1 MRDVWPRKPFAWFT
15 TLLVTGVVLF
25 GAAPPTAD
33 AVDQFNP
40 AVVNLTLGAGESAK
54 VAKVLHLDAQ
64 PEFADIIIAIDT
76 TGSMGGAIAQA
87 KTEAIQICN
96 AVKMAIPGAR
106 FAVVDFKD
114 YDRTLV
120 IGSPSSTAYGGP
132 GDYPYL
138 PRTVGFVADCMTFAA
153 AINTMSASGGG
164 DFAEAYNRVFFE
176 AFSDPVL
183 VADRN
188 PQAVQFLVVLGD
200 APPHDPVQNMTG
212 FPSCGSQPPVDP
224 GRDMIV
230 GDADDLHTVQTIAGL
245 SANNITLLMI
255 RYNNSIP
262 LACYKELAGPT
273 GGEAVNAGSGPS
285 LSAEIV
291 SLVMARAA
299 QINRVDLEVSPL
311 CPLGISFSPA
321 PPYGPFTAPVDIP
334 FTETITAPTLA
345 GDYACTVTAVVDGA
359 RRAVQLINVTVT
371 AGPPA
376 RLDLEPKA
384 ATNPVDTE
392 HCVTATV
399 TDAFGNPVKG
409 VVVVFSVTPSIGR
422 SPSSGS
428 VTTNASGQATFC
440 YTSAL
445 LGPDVIH
452 AFADTSRNGTQDAGE
467 PSDNAAK
474 VWTPPVSTALCT
486 VDITYGGFI
495 HTDKGDRATFGG
507 NAKVNAAGEPMGQ
520 EEYQD
525 QGPAEPMNVHSI
537 NVLAVT
543 CTTPSMGP
551 KEAAIHGE
559 ATIDGSGSFVYRI
572 DVKDVNEPGKGF
584 DTYRI
589 RLSKPYDSGEHV
601 LEGGNIQIHK

>member
-1 MRDVWPRKPFAWFT
+1 MRDVWPRKLFGWCT
-15 TLLVTGVVLF
+15 TLLMSGFLLF
-25 GAAPPTAD
+25 GAAPPAAD

-40 AVVNLTLGAGESAK
+40 PLVTLTLSPGQSATID
-54 VAKVLHLDAQ
+54 KVLHLDAA

-87 KTEAIQICN
+87 KMEAIQICN
-96 AVKMAIPGAR
+96 AVKMSIPGAR

-153 AINTMSASGGG
+153 AINTMSANGGG

-176 AFSDPVL
+176 AYSDPVL

-200 APPHDPVQNMTG
+200 APPHDPVQNTTG
-212 FPSCGSQPPVDP
+212 FPACGSQSPVDP
-224 GRDMIV
+224 GRDMVV
-230 GDADDLHTVQTIAGL
+230 GDADDLHTAATIAGL

-262 LACYKELAGPT
+262 LDCYKELAGPT
-273 GGEAVNAGSGPS
+273 GGDAVNAGSGSS

-299 QINRVDLEVSPL
+299 QINRVDLDVTCSGPVAV
-311 CPLGISFSPA
+311 SFSPS

-376 RLDLEPKA
+376 RPS
-384 ATNPVDTE
+384 
-392 HCVTATV
+392 
-399 TDAFGNPVKG
+399 G
-409 VVVVFSVTPSIGR
+409 TPS
-422 SPSSGS
+422 
-428 VTTNASGQATFC
+428 
-440 YTSAL
+440 
-445 LGPDVIH
+445 
-452 AFADTSRNGTQDAGE
+452 
-467 PSDNAAK
+467 
-474 VWTPPVSTALCT
+474 
-486 VDITYGGFI
+486 
-495 HTDKGDRATFGG
+495 RA
-507 NAKVNAAGEPMGQ
+507 
-520 EEYQD
+520 
-525 QGPAEPMNVHSI
+525 
-537 NVLAVT
+537 
-543 CTTPSMGP
+543 
-551 KEAAIHGE
+551 
-559 ATIDGSGSFVYRI
+559 
-572 DVKDVNEPGKGF
+572 
-584 DTYRI
+584 
-589 RLSKPYDSGEHV
+589 
-601 LEGGNIQIHK
+601 